1 MDLKITKT
9 LVIPS
14 NEIKWRFSRSSGPG
28 GQNVNKIE
36 SRVEIIFNLED
47 SKVLNDYQKEI
58 LKRNLKTKLVNNSLR
73 LAVQAHR
80 NQLLNR
86 PLALMKFSSMIKNAL
101 EKNISRKN
109 IIVDPGIGFS
119 KDLNQNLEILRNLD
133 VFKNLN
139 LPILIGASRK
149 RFIGEVLNEN
159 NPKERDIGTLAISCL
174 CSQLNIDI
182 VRVHN
187 VKLNYQILKVADK
200 IYRK

>member
-58 LKRNLKTKLVNNSLR
+58 LKRNLKNKLVNNSLR
-73 LAVQAHR
+73 LAVQEHR

-86 PLALMKFSSMIKNAL
+86 QLALMKFSSIIKNSLNKPFKLRKYTQPTKASKKKRVEVKKKRGEL
-101 EKNISRKN
+101 KKSRQKEK
-109 IIVDPGIGFS
+109 
-119 KDLNQNLEILRNLD
+119 
-133 VFKNLN
+133 
-139 LPILIGASRK
+139 
-149 RFIGEVLNEN
+149 
-159 NPKERDIGTLAISCL
+159 T
-174 CSQLNIDI
+174 
-182 VRVHN
+182 
-187 VKLNYQILKVADK
+187 YQF
-200 IYRK
+200 

>member
-58 LKRNLKTKLVNNSLR
+58 LKRNLKNKLVNNSLR
-73 LAVQAHR
+73 LAVQEHR

-86 PLALMKFSSMIKNAL
+86 QLALMKFSSIIKNAL
-101 EKNISRKN
+101 NKSFKLRISTQPTKASQKKRVEVKKKRGELKKSRQKEK
-109 IIVDPGIGFS
+109 
-119 KDLNQNLEILRNLD
+119 
-133 VFKNLN
+133 
-139 LPILIGASRK
+139 
-149 RFIGEVLNEN
+149 
-159 NPKERDIGTLAISCL
+159 T
-174 CSQLNIDI
+174 
-182 VRVHN
+182 
-187 VKLNYQILKVADK
+187 YQI
-200 IYRK
+200 